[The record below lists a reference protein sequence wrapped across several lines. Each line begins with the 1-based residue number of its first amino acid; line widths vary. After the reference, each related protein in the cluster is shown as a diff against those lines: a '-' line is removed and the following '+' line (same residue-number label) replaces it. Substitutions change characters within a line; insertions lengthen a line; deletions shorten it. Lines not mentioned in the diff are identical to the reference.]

1 MYLMSGCKNR
11 IVARA
16 HALVSSQSSEYTSIE
31 EILVSSA
38 VTIDSTFAKILL
50 ALVEEIQ
57 V

>member
-1 MYLMSGCKNR
+1 MSGCKNR